1 MSCETRPFDLL
12 NPLYPPE
19 WGTLSSLRSSLLKQS
34 RAWKSISA
42 QTRLL
47 SPQRA
52 GFHGCDAI
60 ECKSAALVLFI
71 LEASFM
77 LKVQRSNGA
86 VWLWRDTFPLE
97 LAGFPGFS
105 SSGYRSFSAKS
116 GLVLRV
122 TPTCWTLTSEIIMFD
137 LRGQRVNKS
146 ANSLN
151 ALQRGFFFS
160 DLFLKNFP

>member
-1 MSCETRPFDLL
+1 MRLNCFRERAFFSSEVCWMLKSWIGVLWDATSLAPFDLL

-47 SPQRA
+47 SPRRA

-77 LKVQRSNGA
+77 LKVQRSDGA
-86 VWLWRDTFPLE
+86 VWLWHGLSLE
-97 LAGFPGFS
+97 LQVFLGF
-105 SSGYRSFSAKS
+105 RHTEV
-116 GLVLRV
+116 LVPNPVWYYGSRQHAEIL
-122 TPTCWTLTSEIIMFD
+122 TL
-137 LRGQRVNKS
+137 K
-146 ANSLN
+146 
-151 ALQRGFFFS
+151 
-160 DLFLKNFP
+160 

>member
-1 MSCETRPFDLL
+1 MRWCFREWAFFSSEVRRMLKSWIGVLWDATSFAPFDLL

-60 ECKSAALVLFI
+60 ICKSAALVLFI
-71 LEASFM
+71 LGLIHVEGAAIQRPRLALTRYLSAWCYRFSWVFRHPDIDVFVPNPVWYYGERQHAEILT
-77 LKVQRSNGA
+77 LK
-86 VWLWRDTFPLE
+86 
-97 LAGFPGFS
+97 
-105 SSGYRSFSAKS
+105 
-116 GLVLRV
+116 
-122 TPTCWTLTSEIIMFD
+122 
-137 LRGQRVNKS
+137 
-146 ANSLN
+146 
-151 ALQRGFFFS
+151 
-160 DLFLKNFP
+160 